1 MRKRR
6 ERDYL
11 FLRPGSTN
19 WHIRLQG
26 EKRIERSLGTADRR
40 QAKIIMLSDPWR
52 TLIAEHKAKVLARRP
67 QFQKTRLYEPGR
79 EHVSPDGERII
90 ATPAELI
97 FLDAATGAFLRTEP
111 NSHAGFVGPVPSS
124 PLARARFESSIWQQD
139 DSDGAPTKR
148 PMLAAKS
155 ADDELF
161 ELYLKH
167 ANVGAK
173 YVGEARAVWE
183 LYKTLVNKPLKDAD
197 RNDGRVLVAHFEQQG
212 NRSATIQKKLSWLV
226 AACNFAIREGRLKF
240 NPFSSVVPHRDDKLR
255 RRPLDADDIANIK
268 SNLHRLSASD
278 QLLVRVL
285 ATTGCRLSEAF
296 EIKSEFVEGGVRYVE
311 VGHKTPQSLR
321 RVPLPADV
329 LPFLPPRINGPLF
342 QGDAGRASRTLGK
355 FLRDIGI
362 KDPRKV
368 IHSFRHRAADRLRAA
383 KCPKDIRYELLG
395 HEIKTIADD
404 YGEGYPVSEL
414 REWIDK
420 IGF

>member
-1 MRKRR
+1 MRRKR

-11 FLRPGSTN
+11 FQRVGSRN

-26 EKRIERSLGTADRR
+26 DPRIERSLGTSDRR
-40 QAKIIMLSDPWR
+40 QAEIIALPM
-52 TLIAEHKAKVLARRP
+52 IAQHRAKVLARQPR
-67 QFQKTRLYEPGR
+67 FVSGWWHEYKPGR
-79 EHVSPDGERII
+79 KQVAPDGGEII
-90 ATPAELI
+90 ATDKELI
-97 FLDAATGAFLRTEP
+97 YLDATGAVIRTEP
-111 NSHAGFVGPVPSS
+111 NGGAQYTFPVP
-124 PLARARFESSIWQQD
+124 ARLKEPSFELFD
-139 DSDGAPTKR
+139 RERAGAAPTKNG
-148 PMLAAKS
+148 
-155 ADDELF
+155 DDQLF
-161 ELYLKH
+161 ETYFQH
-167 ANVGAK
+167 ANVGPK
-173 YVGEARAVWE
+173 YAPEARAVWE
-183 LYKTLVNKPLKDAD
+183 LYKALVGKPLKDATRD
-197 RNDGRVLVAHFEQQG
+197 DGRRLVAHFEQQG
-212 NRSATIQKKLSWLV
+212 NKSATIQKKLSWLV

-240 NPFSSVVPHRDDKLR
+240 NPFSSVVPRRDDALR

-342 QGDAGRASRTLGK
+342 QGVAGRASRTLGK

-368 IHSFRHRAADRLRAA
+368 IHSFRHRAADRLRVA
-383 KCPKDIRYELLG
+383 KCPKDIRYQLLG

-414 REWIDK
+414 REWIDR